1 MYALNAIATAK
12 TIIRKSKWATAVR
25 NEKKILYED
34 NYELISNPKYFVFI
48 YYLHGTCGR
57 QHENSKRIWR
67 AVCIFG
73 KVFGNIDEIECWTR

>member
-57 QHENSKRIWR
+57 QHANSKLDLESSVYFWQS
-67 AVCIFG
+67 VW
-73 KVFGNIDEIECWTR
+73 KY